1 MLYSSSASADC
12 FCLEHG
18 EKTIAKSLFTTYG
31 SAVTPPIVG
40 ERAGG
45 RWDVDQLVISAK
57 QVMQHTARLTSRST
71 SRRVPLSV
79 VLFM

>member
-1 MLYSSSASADC
+1 MFYSSSASADC

-31 SAVTPPIVG
+31 SAATPPIDG

-45 RWDVDQLVISAK
+45 RWDVGQWAISAR
-57 QVMQHTARLTSRST
+57 QSDATQREIDTS
-71 SRRVPLSV
+71 LGQ
-79 VLFM
+79 